1 MTVSALITRNDIT
14 ATASQTVFIYTFR
27 VIEATDMAVYQ
38 NGVLLSSGYTVT
50 GVNNTTGGTVVLDVG
65 ASAGQI
71 VSLVLAMPLD
81 RTTNYQNSGKFLA
94 DDVNEDFDKI
104 YIGAIQNENLN
115 DRSLRLKDVEPPTSG
130 VDMTIP
136 LKADRLGK
144 FLSFNATTGAPEV
157 SLGTGA
163 DAYDSAAW
171 SAYNFTGNG
180 STTAFVLG
188 IVPHSENNTQVYID
202 GVYQQK
208 DGYSLSGST
217 ITFSVAPPNLS
228 TIEVMVTA
236 SLPVGSTSSDLV
248 SYLPA
253 GTGAVATTVQAKLRE
268 TVSVKD
274 FGAAGDG
281 VTDDSA
287 AFIAA
292 AALGKPVILIA
303 DETYLINSSVTCA
316 QGTGFI
322 CEGGV
327 ATIKSTATSAL
338 VVIAATT
345 VNDIMLENIY
355 FDMPTGVVGYE
366 VNPFE
371 AITVTNL
378 TIKGCHFNEGFHS
391 VYVKDCT
398 DVRILNCESDT
409 PYSFGF
415 YIDDSVT
422 NIWIEN
428 CYAHD
433 SAAHDGFK
441 FGSTD
446 NSKKLRYAWIQN
458 CRSENNFRDGIDIAH
473 VDVSNVFINN
483 FSTSGNSLKGI
494 DLKLLTGGV
503 GYNNVFVENCS
514 ILVTASQ
521 VGASFLASSK
531 ADIAK
536 LKDVHFTGLYVVGAN
551 NTNTEAILLDSTT
564 DATITGCNIRNCK
577 NAVRLNGT
585 NGTLVRNLTAI
596 ACQDPINISSNT
608 GTGCVDSHISDVYCE
623 ASTQTDIVTDGA
635 DTGTRVVALRGT
647 GDSGTNGIN
656 SSSGIAFAPRVFNIT
671 SGTKF
676 LMPQHSGAL
685 CSDTGAGGNVEYQLP
700 AGIDGLIYY
709 FISNGA
715 ALLKIDPDGTEII
728 QGGTAGQQLE
738 GSGGAHCTLMYHVD
752 KWTIQAKEGTWSY
765 V

>member
-1 MTVSALITRNDIT
+1 
-14 ATASQTVFIYTFR
+14 
-27 VIEATDMAVYQ
+27 MAKKPTISTI
-38 NGVLLSSGYTVT
+38 SSGYASNTQLNNNFSALRT
-50 GVNNTTGGTVVLDVG
+50 GFDNTLSLD
-65 ASAGQI
+65 
-71 VSLVLAMPLD
+71 
-81 RTTNYQNSGKFLA
+81 
-94 DDVNEDFDKI
+94 
-104 YIGAIQNENLN
+104 
-115 DRSLRLKDVEPPTSG
+115 
-130 VDMTIP
+130 
-136 LKADRLGK
+136 
-144 FLSFNATTGAPEV
+144 
-157 SLGTGA
+157 
-163 DAYDSAAW
+163 
-171 SAYNFTGNG
+171 G
-180 STTAFVLG
+180 STPNAMNADLDMNGNNILNASQVNVDSLYIDGISVVPGDVTLQTTYLTASYTGDGSQVAYALTAN
-188 IVPHSENNTQVYID
+188 PQTEANTSVYVD
-202 GVYQQK
+202 GVYQNK
-208 DGYSLSGST
+208 DTYSVSGVVVTFSEAPPLNSAIEIVYPTNTDTLNGTTADLITYNQGST
-217 ITFSVAPPNLS
+217 
-228 TIEVMVTA
+228 
-236 SLPVGSTSSDLV
+236 
-248 SYLPA
+248 
-253 GTGAVATTVQAKLRE
+253 GAQDRTLTNRLQE
-268 TVSVKD
+268 SVSVKD
-274 FGAAGDG
+274 FGAVGDG

-303 DETYLINSSVTCA
+303 DETYLINSSVTCS

-338 VVIAATT
+338 VVIAATS

-355 FDMPTGVVGYE
+355 FDMPTGVVAYE

-378 TIKGCHFNEGFHS
+378 TIKGCHFNEGYHS

-446 NSKKLRYAWIQN
+446 NSKQLRSAWVQN

-473 VDVSNVFINN
+473 VDASNVFINN

-494 DLKLLTGGV
+494 DLKLPSGGV

-521 VGASFLASSK
+521 VGASFLASNK

-536 LKDVHFTGLYVVGAN
+536 IKDVHFTGLYVVGAN
-551 NTNTEAILLDSTT
+551 NTNTEAILIDSTT
-564 DATITGCNIRNCK
+564 DATVTGCNIRNCK

-608 GTGCVDSHISDVYCE
+608 GTGCVDTHISDVYCE

-647 GDSGTNGIN
+647 GDSATNGIN
-656 SSSGIAFAPRVFNIT
+656 SSSDIAFAPRVFNIT

-685 CSDTGAGGNVEYQLP
+685 CSDTGASGNVEYQLP

-709 FISNGA
+709 FVSNGA
-715 ALLKIDPDGTEII
+715 ALLKIDPDGTEVI
-728 QGGTAGQQLE
+728 QGGTAGQQLQ
-738 GSGGAHCTLMYHVD
+738 GSSGAHCTLMYHVD

-765 V
+765 A